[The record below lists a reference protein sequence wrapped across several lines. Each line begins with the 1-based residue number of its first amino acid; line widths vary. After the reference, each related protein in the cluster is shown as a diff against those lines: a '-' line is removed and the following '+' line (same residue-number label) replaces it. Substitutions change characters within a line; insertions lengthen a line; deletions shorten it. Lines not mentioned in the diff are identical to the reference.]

1 MKKKIVQITCTKAIL
16 RLICDEL
23 SQGRSLKATCEGN
36 VKFPNYKTILK
47 AVQRKEEFFEMYQ
60 NARAIGAEVL
70 ADEMFE
76 LARKPIPE
84 DDRAI
89 ANAIVQLRRV
99 EIDTM
104 KWCFARMQPKG
115 IRNRQEDTASAD
127 NTITLTWGMQPVA
140 EVKESASV
148 LKLVKDDEQ

>member
-1 MKKKIVQITCTKAIL
+1 MNKAAL

-23 SQGRSLKATCEGN
+23 ALGKSLKATCEGDDR
-36 VKFPNYKTILK
+36 FPNYKTVLK

-76 LARKPIPE
+76 LARKPIE
-84 DDRAI
+84 MDDRAI
-89 ANAIVQLRRV
+89 ANAEVQRRRV

-115 IRNRQEDTASAD
+115 IRNRAEDTAAAD
-127 NTITLTWGMQPVA
+127 NTITLTWGMQQP
-140 EVKESASV
+140 ENKETATV
-148 LKLVKDDEQ
+148 LKLVNEDEQ

>member
-1 MKKKIVQITCTKAIL
+1 MKRSPKVACTKAVL
-16 RLICDEL
+16 RLVCDEL
-23 SQGRSLKATCEGN
+23 AQGKSLKSTCESSD
-36 VKFPNYKTILK
+36 KFPNYKTVLK

-76 LARKPIPE
+76 LARKPIE
-84 DDRAI
+84 MDDRAI
-89 ANAIVQLRRV
+89 ANAEVQRRRV

-115 IRNRQEDTASAD
+115 IRNRPEDTAAAD
-127 NTITLTWGMQPVA
+127 NTITLTWGMQQQPEEKTA
-140 EVKESASV
+140 TV
-148 LKLVKDDEQ
+148 LNLVKDDVS